1 MCYLRCSPRICSWS
15 SVLFLIYI
23 NGLTQIPLNNGT
35 HLLLYADDIL
45 IYRRIQTQMDYHL
58 LQQDVGA
65 LETWLLQ
72 NHLQLNASKCKYMTI
87 SRKRSPPSHYQ
98 LCIENQPIEKVST
111 FKYLGVWL
119 SDNLSWSTHVEK
131 SSKNALKKSG
141 LIYRRFSRYSS
152 KDCLQQ
158 LYLSFVRPHLEYAVP
173 VWDPHCLSHVNTLE
187 RVQKFS
193 LRMIHRA
200 WKEDYDI
207 LLQRSGLQSLSDRR
221 KYLKLCYLFQV
232 MNGHFSCP
240 ITPENRDFNRRLRGI
255 NPYHLC
261 QPFARTSSYKFSFFP
276 HTISLWNSLPI
287 DSLSCESL
295 PAFKKCIM
303 KLPHL

>member
-1 MCYLRCSPRICSWS
+1 MVIVGWMSRTYS
-15 SVLFLIYI
+15 
-23 NGLTQIPLNNGT
+23 
-35 HLLLYADDIL
+35 LYA
-45 IYRRIQTQMDYHL
+45 
-58 LQQDVGA
+58 GKNS
-65 LETWLLQ
+65 TW
-72 NHLQLNASKCKYMTI
+72 SYKYQYYI
-87 SRKRSPPSHYQ
+87 
-98 LCIENQPIEKVST
+98 I
-111 FKYLGVWL
+111 
-119 SDNLSWSTHVEK
+119 
-131 SSKNALKKSG
+131 
-141 LIYRRFSRYSS
+141 
-152 KDCLQQ
+152 
-158 LYLSFVRPHLEYAVP
+158 
-173 VWDPHCLSHVNTLE
+173 WDPHCLSHVNTLE

-200 WKEDYDI
+200 WKEDYDV
-207 LLQRSGLQSLSDRR
+207 LLQKSGLQSLSDRR

-232 MNGHFSCP
+232 MHGHFSCP